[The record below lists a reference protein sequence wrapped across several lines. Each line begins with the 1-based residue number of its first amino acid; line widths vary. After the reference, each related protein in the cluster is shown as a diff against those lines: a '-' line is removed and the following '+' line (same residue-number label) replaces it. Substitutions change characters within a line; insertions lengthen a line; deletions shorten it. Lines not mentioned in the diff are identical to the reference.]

1 MNIIKLLIPNFM
13 ATLLAAAGGVQKTI
27 QKNKEQTEKK
37 HVAGAGFKGPLLICL
52 LNLTLTAKSAS
63 HTLQFAMLRPYI
75 ILQ

>member
-37 HVAGAGFKGPLLICL
+37 HVAGAGIKGPLLICL

-63 HTLQFAMLRPYI
+63 HTLQFAVWWPCI
-75 ILQ
+75 ILP

>member
-37 HVAGAGFKGPLLICL
+37 HVAGAGFKGPLIICL

-63 HTLQFAMLRPYI
+63 HTSQFAVRWQCI
-75 ILQ
+75 IL

>member
-1 MNIIKLLIPNFM
+1 MRNFM
-13 ATLLAAAGGVQKTI
+13 ATLLAAAGGVKKTI
-27 QKNKEQTEKK
+27 QKNREQTEKK
-37 HVAGAGFKGPLLICL
+37 QVAGAGFKGPLLICL

>member
-1 MNIIKLLIPNFM
+1 M
-13 ATLLAAAGGVQKTI
+13 ATLLAAAGGVKKTI

-63 HTLQFAMLRPYI
+63 HT
-75 ILQ
+75 

>member
-13 ATLLAAAGGVQKTI
+13 ATLLAAAGGVQKTL

-63 HTLQFAMLRPYI
+63 HKSLFALKDYV
-75 ILQ
+75 LLN